1 MVSHGSP
8 ERLAILT
15 RSATLPLESVARM
28 YLRLSRVSPGTESGQ
43 GSRRCQARLRSSSSP
58 AITPLMPN
66 SVTTLPRLS
75 RWRSSSLVHPRL
87 PLRTSSM
94 AGWYRARQRS
104 AKAAQST
111 LSPRGFPNASP
122 SLMMLERQSTTVP
135 NTSKVSAFTPV
146 SAMSVAPRPRD
157 LAAEDV
163 AVPDLGSLHV
173 GDAQL
178 WRHAFP
184 HG

>member
-15 RSATLPLESVARM
+15 RSATLPLDSVARM

-43 GSRRCQARLRSSSSP
+43 GSRRCQA
-58 AITPLMPN
+58 
-66 SVTTLPRLS
+66 

-163 AVPDLGSLHV
+163 AVPDLGSSHV
-173 GDAQL
+173 GDGQL
-178 WRHAFP
+178 
-184 HG
+184 